1 MSRRRATHKR
11 WNGRQRLKAYV
22 LVPLAVVLTLLAG
35 LVTVSER
42 LAQPFLP
49 TWEEIFET
57 VGLRETPPLS
67 DLENELRIDVIDV
80 GNADAV
86 LIRNGAHSMLIDAG
100 TNTAGSDVV
109 RYLRSQGVQRLDL
122 VIATHA
128 DVDHI
133 GGMDDVIE
141 AFEIDTYLMAS
152 MPVGLEPTTKSYFR
166 VLQALE
172 RRSVSI
178 TEAEPG
184 MVYAL
189 GEAEVEI
196 LGPARDFED
205 SNNMSVVCRI
215 CYGKRRFLFMGD
227 AEKEAEAAL
236 IETGQ
241 ALSADVI
248 KIGHHGSNTSTT
260 SALLDAVTPR
270 YALITCGLDNPY
282 NHPHPDTM
290 NALAERRIASYRSD
304 LCGTI
309 VVRCDGES
317 ITFETER

>member
-1 MSRRRATHKR
+1 MSRRRTAHKR
-11 WNGRQRLKAYV
+11 RNGRRLRMFILLP
-22 LVPLAVVLTLLAG
+22 LVAASMLLAG

-42 LAQPFLP
+42 MDQPFLP
-49 TWEEIFET
+49 TWDEIFERA
-57 VGLRETPPLS
+57 GLRETPPLS
-67 DLENELRIDVIDV
+67 DLENGLRIDVIDV
-80 GNADAV
+80 GNADAI
-86 LIRNGAHSMLIDAG
+86 LIRSSSHSMLIDAG
-100 TNTAGSDVV
+100 TNPAGPEVV
-109 RYLRSQGVQRLDL
+109 RYLHNQGVQGLDL

-141 AFEIDTYLMAS
+141 AFGAGTYLMAS
-152 MPVGLEPTTKSYFR
+152 MPPGLEPTTKSYSS

-172 RRSVSI
+172 RQDIAV

-184 MVYAL
+184 AVYAL

-196 LGPARDFED
+196 LGPAGDFED
-205 SNNMSVVCRI
+205 GNNQSVICRI
-215 CYGKRRFLFMGD
+215 GYGKRRFLFMGD

-236 IETGQ
+236 LETGRD
-241 ALSADVI
+241 LSADVI

-260 SALLDAVTPR
+260 AALLDAVDPQ

-282 NHPHPDTM
+282 NHPHPDTLA
-290 NALAERRIASYRSD
+290 ALAERRIRDYRSD

-309 VVRCDGES
+309 VVRCDGDA